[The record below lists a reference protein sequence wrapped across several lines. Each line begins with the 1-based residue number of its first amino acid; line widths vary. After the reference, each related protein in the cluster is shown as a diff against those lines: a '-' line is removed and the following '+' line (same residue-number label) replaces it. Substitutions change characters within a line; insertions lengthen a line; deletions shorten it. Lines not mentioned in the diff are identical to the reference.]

1 MDGGAHVGTW
11 SPEMSAISRKSQMPL
26 RSCCKTFSE
35 RRKVLAAWCTASQA
49 FLSALRSSWKSF
61 SRWQGKRGSVMQ
73 GPTAA
78 QRPAWTRAQLST
90 WLGLDYPIVRRHRSV
105 RASLHRRR
113 PAEHADPRCDDA
125 EIQEL
130 PGIGARDDQGTRETQ
145 RAPGARARISGA
157 KRCAF
162 SARPV
167 GPDACRSPA
176 WRWWFL

>member
-1 MDGGAHVGTW
+1 M
-11 SPEMSAISRKSQMPL
+11 
-26 RSCCKTFSE
+26 
-35 RRKVLAAWCTASQA
+35 ASQA
-49 FLSALRSSWKSF
+49 FRSAPRSSWKSF
-61 SRWQGKRGSVMQ
+61 SRWRGKRGSVMQ
-73 GPTAA
+73 GSTAA
-78 QRPAWTRAQLST
+78 QRPAWTRTQLSI

-105 RASLHRRR
+105 RTLLHRWR

-145 RAPGARARISGA
+145 RALGARARISGA

-167 GPDACRSPA
+167 GPDACRSPHGVGGFCEA
-176 WRWWFL
+176 RIISIAGPSPRKGTFCGTPDFLWLSRISWAKLSRSGQHTVS